1 MKRAKKPKSQTVTL
15 KRSDISKIKREVA
28 EEVTDKACL
37 IILAAMTDELN
48 INDDQLCAVMT
59 RTQRYSGYIKDHIV
73 QMELIRKTIEKNT
86 GVKLKG
92 WIKDAQ

>member
-28 EEVTDKACL
+28 EEVTGKACL

-59 RTQRYSGYIKDHIV
+59 RTQRYSGYIKEHLV

-92 WIKDAQ
+92 WIKDA

>member
-1 MKRAKKPKSQTVTL
+1 
-15 KRSDISKIKREVA
+15 
-28 EEVTDKACL
+28 
-37 IILAAMTDELN
+37 MTDELN

-59 RTQRYSGYIKDHIV
+59 RTQRYSGYIKEHLV

-92 WIKDAQ
+92 WIKDA